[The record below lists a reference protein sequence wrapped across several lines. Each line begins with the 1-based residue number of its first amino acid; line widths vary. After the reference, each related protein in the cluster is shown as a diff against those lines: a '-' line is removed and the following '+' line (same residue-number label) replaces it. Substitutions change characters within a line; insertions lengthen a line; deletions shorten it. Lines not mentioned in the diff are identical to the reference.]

1 MRIIL
6 TIAATVIII
15 MLLLW
20 SRPDTYAELQ
30 ELPPPTVKTEAVAQ
44 VDIQPVNRVT
54 GKLQPARAA
63 TLQFQVS
70 GQINIRYVEPG
81 AYVEQGSDL
90 LAIEQGDYAD
100 AVQESVALLKNE
112 QDAIDRDAQLLT
124 LIEKEEQL
132 QQQEVARLEQLGKD
146 SLASKSLYEQSLQ
159 ELYRLQGEQAR
170 LKHGLESSRSRLMI
184 EQARLNKAERN
195 LQRTTL
201 VAPFSG
207 VVNNINVDVGDY
219 VSPNQPA
226 LEIVQVD
233 KLDLNVEITGAMA
246 SRLRLGQPIK
256 IDTHSDS
263 REGEII
269 SLSVDP
275 DPLTNTHSLKVRVPS
290 EGLYPGELAE
300 AYLPGTYYQ
309 DAFVVPLGAILY
321 EDGQTYVF
329 LLEDDVLTRQPV
341 TLIERYNNLH
351 IIEGLEAGTT
361 VVSRDV
367 SSLAD
372 GQTVNVQ

>member
-15 MLLLW
+15 VLLLW

-30 ELPPPTVKTEAVAQ
+30 ELPPPTVKTEAVTQ

-70 GQINIRYVEPG
+70 GQVNIRHVEPG
-81 AYVEQGSDL
+81 EYVEQGSNL
-90 LAIEQGDYAD
+90 LAIEEGDYAD

-112 QDAIDRDAQLLT
+112 QDAIDRDAQLLK
-124 LIEKEEQL
+124 LIEKEKQL

-195 LQRTTL
+195 LQRARL

-207 VVNNINVDVGDY
+207 VVNNISVDVGDY

-246 SRLRLGQPIK
+246 SRLQLGQTIK
-256 IDTHSDS
+256 LDTRIDS

-300 AYLPGTYYQ
+300 AYLPGTFYR
-309 DAFVVPLGAILY
+309 DAYVVPLGAILY
-321 EDGQTYVF
+321 EDGQTFVF
-329 LLEDDVLTRQPV
+329 TLQNKILSREPV

-351 IIEGLEAGTT
+351 IIEGLDAGTT
-361 VVSRDV
+361 IVSRDV

-372 GQTVNVQ
+372 GQTVNVH